1 MAPKQSKPSPFL
13 KANTWSRT
21 FHSWISKLLDESHQQ
36 KTLNLVD
43 LYDLLPEYE
52 SINLTEKLENHWFDD
67 MRHHPDNPNL
77 FRATVRTMG
86 WQPFLIGCQFIP
98 QFYFSIHGY
107 GAQMRVAYH
116 GLIYRKI
123 LRLSSRS
130 LNNMSSG
137 EIVNLF
143 SNDAGQIEMAL
154 QSINFLWIALLDI
167 MTMAV
172 FFWYFVN
179 YIACIA
185 IGYTLMLIL
194 LVSLIGSLLVYLRRK
209 VLKVTDERVK
219 TMSEI
224 IKSMRIVKLYCWESA
239 FEKKIRS
246 IRKREI
252 IQHALR
258 LIPETIELLFSNT
271 YVCVTFFM
279 MYAAMWSLDIPFDTR
294 FFTVA
299 TCFLT
304 HLKFSIWIFGS
315 SIRHFVN
322 YLAAARRIQTFLL
335 LDESDRD
342 RRLMSESDR
351 KLPMD
356 RIRNDENNIVLN
368 STKKIVKVECR
379 LQRAAWEHD
388 GLFKLKNIIFDAY
401 PGDLICIIG
410 PVGCG
415 KSSILQSLTGEIPYF
430 DGKVRLR
437 GSFCYLPQ
445 EPWIFSSTIK
455 KNILFGK
462 DFDPQLFQRVV
473 SATALGA
480 DFAQLSCGM
489 NTLVGD
495 QGVMLSGGQKA
506 RVNMA
511 RALYRDADIY
521 LLDDPLSAVDVKV
534 SKHIFE
540 RSIKNFLCD
549 KICILVTHQIQFL
562 EDATKIIVLENG
574 EMVQTGTYDEL
585 RANSSSFNRLLENIH
600 QQKQEQLECPI
611 NILRRLPSRCLTST
625 ENENGDAS
633 SLRDS
638 QTLETKEKGSVK
650 SSVYIA
656 YLREGVG
663 IFLGV
668 FILISM
674 FSFREVIYVVH
685 GWWLARWSDDE
696 GYRRQNFNNCT
707 TMIDQKINIISSMNE
722 TQWNVY
728 RNSRFDF
735 YCGIVV
741 TLLILSLLRIFI
753 VKLIFLNSGRVLHN
767 KMFQRL
773 IRCPI
778 SFFDSNPAGRI
789 LNRFTKDIAAV
800 DEHLPWN
807 FFDFLNCLSEVIG
820 TILLVSWLNPSS
832 FIPAVFVIIG
842 LLFIRYRF
850 ARCSRDLKRLDS
862 TSRSPIYSYL
872 TSTIHGLKVIRS
884 YRAENICLSQFSSLI
899 DDNTRANY
907 LFMTTNRW
915 AAIRFDWITTS
926 FIAIAISMALIV
938 RVTGRQFSAADIALT
953 LSYSLNLIGLLQWT
967 IRQSVELETQM
978 TSVERALEYCK
989 LEQEPPA
996 CVSPK
1001 KQPPTNWPRRGEILF
1016 NDVCMAHS
1024 NNLDAPLAL
1033 RNISLNIQAGEKIGI
1048 VGRTGAGK
1056 SSFIQSIFRMGT
1068 LVNGQILIDNI
1079 DISTVGLDDVRRRI
1093 SIIPQDPVLFT
1104 GTMRSNLDRFGDYS
1118 DAEIWHALDQ
1128 VQLKKPVSD
1137 VMPNGLQSLVNES
1150 GSNLSVGQKQLVC
1163 LARAIL
1169 KKNKILVIDEATANV
1184 DNATDELIQ
1193 RAIREQFKNC
1203 TVLTVAHRLRTVID
1217 SDRIMVLGSG
1227 NILEFDT
1234 PQALLFD
1241 AQSQF
1246 SSLVQQTGIGEAEH
1260 LRILANT
1267 AAEFNRKIAQDI
1279 VISNENTFEKNN
1291 ESDPFI

>member
-1 MAPKQSKPSPFL
+1 MAPKQPKPSPFL
-13 KANTWSRT
+13 KANAWSRT
-21 FHSWISKLLDESHQQ
+21 FHSWISKLLDKSHQQ
-36 KTLNLVD
+36 KTLNFVD

-67 MRHHPDNPNL
+67 MKHHPDNPNL
-77 FRATVRTMG
+77 FRATVRTMR

-116 GLIYRKI
+116 GLIYHKI

-130 LNNMSSG
+130 LNKMSSG

-143 SNDAGQIEMAL
+143 SNDAGQIEMTL

-194 LVSLIGSLLVYLRRK
+194 LVSLIGSLLVCLR
-209 VLKVTDERVK
+209 
-219 TMSEI
+219 
-224 IKSMRIVKLYCWESA
+224 
-239 FEKKIRS
+239 
-246 IRKREI
+246 REI
-252 IQHALR
+252 IQYALR
-258 LIPETIELLFSNT
+258 LILETIELLFSNT

-279 MYAAMWSLDIPFDTR
+279 MYATMWSLDIPFDTR
-294 FFTVA
+294 FFVVA
-299 TCFLT
+299 TCFLS

-315 SIRHFVN
+315 SIRHCVN
-322 YLAAARRIQTFLL
+322 YLAAARRIQ
-335 LDESDRD
+335 
-342 RRLMSESDR
+342 
-351 KLPMD
+351 
-356 RIRNDENNIVLN
+356 
-368 STKKIVKVECR
+368 
-379 LQRAAWEHD
+379 D

-415 KSSILQSLTGEIPYF
+415 KSSILQTLTGEIPCF

-473 SATALGA
+473 SATALDA

-549 KICILVTHQIQFL
+549 KVCILVTHQIQFL

-574 EMVQTGTYDEL
+574 EMVQTGAYDEL

-600 QQKQEQLECPI
+600 QQKEEQLERPI
-611 NILRRLPSRCLTST
+611 NILRRLSSRCLTST
-625 ENENGDAS
+625 ENENDDAS
-633 SLRDS
+633 LSDS

-650 SSVYIA
+650 WSVYIA

-668 FILISM
+668 FILISI
-674 FSFREVIYVVH
+674 FSFREVIDVAH

-696 GYRRQNFNNCT
+696 GYRRRNFNNCT
-707 TMIDQKINIISSMNE
+707 TMINQKINIISSMNE

-741 TLLILSLLRIFI
+741 TLLILSLLRISI
-753 VKLIFLNSGRVLHN
+753 AKLIFLNSGRVLHN

-778 SFFDSNPAGRI
+778 SFFDANPAGRI

-807 FFDFLNCLSEVIG
+807 FFDFLSCLSEVIG
-820 TILLVSWLNPSS
+820 TILLVSWLNPWS
-832 FIPAVFVIIG
+832 FIPTVFVTIG
-842 LLFIRYRF
+842 FLFIRYRF

-862 TSRSPIYSYL
+862 TSRSPIYSCL

-884 YRAENICLSQFSSLI
+884 YHAENICLSQFSSLI

-978 TSVERALEYCK
+978 TSAERALEYCK

-996 CVSPK
+996 CVSPE
-1001 KQPPTNWPRRGEILF
+1001 KQPPTNWPRRGEIIF

-1024 NNLDAPLAL
+1024 NSLDAPLAL

-1118 DAEIWHALDQ
+1118 DTEIWHALDQ
-1128 VQLKKPVSD
+1128 VQLKKLVSD

-1169 KKNKILVIDEATANV
+1169 KKSRILVIDEATANV

-1241 AQSQF
+1241 TQSQF
-1246 SSLVQQTGIGEAEH
+1246 SSLVNQTGIGEAEH

-1267 AAEFNRKIAQDI
+1267 AAEFNRKITQER
-1279 VISNENTFEKNN
+1279 VVNNENTFKKNN
-1291 ESDPFI
+1291 ESDPLI

>member
-1 MAPKQSKPSPFL
+1 MK
-13 KANTWSRT
+13 
-21 FHSWISKLLDESHQQ
+21 
-36 KTLNLVD
+36 
-43 LYDLLPEYE
+43 
-52 SINLTEKLENHWFDD
+52 
-67 MRHHPDNPNL
+67 HHPDNPNL
-77 FRATVRTMG
+77 FRATVRTMR

-98 QFYFSIHGY
+98 QRIGTFIQPLLIISLMNFFKPCSTMSIHYACLLGILSVLTSIFSSFFHHKFYFSIHGY

-116 GLIYRKI
+116 GLIYHKI

-130 LNNMSSG
+130 LNKMSSG

-143 SNDAGQIEMAL
+143 SNDAGQIEMTL

-194 LVSLIGSLLVYLRRK
+194 LVSLIGSLLVCLR
-209 VLKVTDERVK
+209 
-219 TMSEI
+219 
-224 IKSMRIVKLYCWESA
+224 
-239 FEKKIRS
+239 
-246 IRKREI
+246 REI
-252 IQHALR
+252 IQYALR
-258 LIPETIELLFSNT
+258 LILETIELLFSNT

-279 MYAAMWSLDIPFDTR
+279 MYATMWSLDIPFDTR
-294 FFTVA
+294 FFVVA
-299 TCFLT
+299 TCFLS

-315 SIRHFVN
+315 SIRHCVN
-322 YLAAARRIQTFLL
+322 YLAAARRIQ
-335 LDESDRD
+335 
-342 RRLMSESDR
+342 
-351 KLPMD
+351 
-356 RIRNDENNIVLN
+356 
-368 STKKIVKVECR
+368 
-379 LQRAAWEHD
+379 D

-415 KSSILQSLTGEIPYF
+415 KSSILQTLTGEIPCF

-473 SATALGA
+473 SATALDA

-549 KICILVTHQIQFL
+549 KVCILVTHQIQFL

-574 EMVQTGTYDEL
+574 EMVQTGAYDEL

-600 QQKQEQLECPI
+600 QQKEEQLERPI
-611 NILRRLPSRCLTST
+611 NILRRLSSRCLTST
-625 ENENGDAS
+625 ENENDDAS
-633 SLRDS
+633 LSDS

-650 SSVYIA
+650 WSVYIA

-668 FILISM
+668 FILISI
-674 FSFREVIYVVH
+674 FSFREVIDVAH

-696 GYRRQNFNNCT
+696 GYRRRNFNNCT
-707 TMIDQKINIISSMNE
+707 TMINQKINIISSMNE

-741 TLLILSLLRIFI
+741 TLLILSLLRISI
-753 VKLIFLNSGRVLHN
+753 AKLIFLNSGRVLHN

-778 SFFDSNPAGRI
+778 SFFDANPAGRI

-807 FFDFLNCLSEVIG
+807 FFDFLSCLSEVIG
-820 TILLVSWLNPSS
+820 TILLVSWLNPWS
-832 FIPAVFVIIG
+832 FIPTVFVTIG
-842 LLFIRYRF
+842 FLFIRYRF

-862 TSRSPIYSYL
+862 TSRSPIYSCL

-884 YRAENICLSQFSSLI
+884 YHAENICLSQFSSLI

-978 TSVERALEYCK
+978 TSAERALEYCK

-996 CVSPK
+996 CVSPE
-1001 KQPPTNWPRRGEILF
+1001 KQPPTNWPRRGEIIF

-1024 NNLDAPLAL
+1024 NSLDAPLAL

-1118 DAEIWHALDQ
+1118 DTEIWHALDQ
-1128 VQLKKPVSD
+1128 VQLKKLVSD

-1169 KKNKILVIDEATANV
+1169 KKSRILVIDEATANV
-1184 DNATDELIQ
+1184 DNA
-1193 RAIREQFKNC
+1193 
-1203 TVLTVAHRLRTVID
+1203 
-1217 SDRIMVLGSG
+1217 
-1227 NILEFDT
+1227 
-1234 PQALLFD
+1234 
-1241 AQSQF
+1241 
-1246 SSLVQQTGIGEAEH
+1246 
-1260 LRILANT
+1260 
-1267 AAEFNRKIAQDI
+1267 
-1279 VISNENTFEKNN
+1279 
-1291 ESDPFI
+1291 